1 MYILRSISLGRV
13 NKYIYI
19 YQAKGRRRTL
29 KFKHS
34 CSTPRLSLSFFR
46 PFIILIFIKLSVI
59 PVTVRLILI
68 KLMTATQLNYDQR
81 LYRNPISIVLILS
94 NQLRDV
100 SPPRLISTIRAKFT
114 KLLNNKGSFALRNVS
129 DGKEHVWFWGSG
141 NSFVTRS
148 TFTVLLCSGS
158 VNSVNMI
165 KGIIGTKMNIYSCSH
180 VLPNPYDFL
189 SSHTKG
195 EV

>member
-1 MYILRSISLGRV
+1 
-13 NKYIYI
+13 
-19 YQAKGRRRTL
+19 
-29 KFKHS
+29 
-34 CSTPRLSLSFFR
+34 
-46 PFIILIFIKLSVI
+46 
-59 PVTVRLILI
+59 
-68 KLMTATQLNYDQR
+68 MTATQLNYDQR
-81 LYRNPISIVLILS
+81 LYRNPIRIVLILS

-129 DGKEHVWFWGSG
+129 DGKEIMIPCVILRHWEQFCHPL
-141 NSFVTRS
+141 NFHSF
-148 TFTVLLCSGS
+148 LCSGS

-189 SSHTKG
+189 SLHTKG